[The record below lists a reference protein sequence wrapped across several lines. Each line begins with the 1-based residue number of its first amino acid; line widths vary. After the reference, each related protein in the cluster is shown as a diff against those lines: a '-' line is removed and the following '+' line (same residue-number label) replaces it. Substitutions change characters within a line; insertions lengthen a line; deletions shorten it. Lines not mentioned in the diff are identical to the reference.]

1 MEIASITRVL
11 QGTFSLMVSCILARS
26 LNFLLL
32 EKTIFIS
39 DLSLNVF
46 ILDVFLEGNIVIPL
60 SDQAMMVQQRK

>member
-11 QGTFSLMVSCILARS
+11 QGMFSLMVSCILARS